1 MAQANNQSNKKE
13 GSDRVSKNPKQFAD
27 YVSALRARI
36 EKFKTT
42 QQFIYCFMNE
52 KVDLA
57 VELYNAERVK
67 EAWHL
72 YRKISA
78 ELYEL
83 EGMSRP
89 VKRVRYLY
97 KKVK

>member
-1 MAQANNQSNKKE
+1 MTPASNQANKKE
-13 GSDRVSKNPKQFAD
+13 GSKIVSKNPKTFDD
-27 YVSALRARI
+27 YVAALRARI

-42 QQFIYCFMNE
+42 QQFVYCFMNE
-52 KVDLA
+52 KVDIA
-57 VELYNAERVK
+57 VELYNAERVR